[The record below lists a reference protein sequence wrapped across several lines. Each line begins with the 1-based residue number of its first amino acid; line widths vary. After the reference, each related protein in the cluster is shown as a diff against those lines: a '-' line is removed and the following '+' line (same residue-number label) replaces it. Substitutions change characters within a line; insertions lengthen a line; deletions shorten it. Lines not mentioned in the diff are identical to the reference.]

1 MLSAIDRCRLLGDI
15 GTRTIITEWSSPYPG
30 VIPALPPLAPLPQT
44 PRTRS
49 SSPHASPGLGRA
61 VSKVA
66 GGEGREYSPAESA
79 WVYKMPRP
87 DKKTSNFARTVLS
100 TMMELAEAM
109 DVEEVEYRLSFARPE
124 DDDWEAQAKA
134 RRVEM
139 VRARKEQSANE
150 AADAAARK
158 RKREGDA
165 AH

>member
-1 MLSAIDRCRLLGDI
+1 
-15 GTRTIITEWSSPYPG
+15 
-30 VIPALPPLAPLPQT
+30 
-44 PRTRS
+44 
-49 SSPHASPGLGRA
+49 
-61 VSKVA
+61 
-66 GGEGREYSPAESA
+66 
-79 WVYKMPRP
+79 
-87 DKKTSNFARTVLS
+87 
-100 TMMELAEAM
+100 M